1 MDNHPIPAQA
11 STAEASPESRVTG
24 PRDLSEGLAAGPV
37 HGELSPRLAAV
48 AAVAVL
54 LILLLLL
61 TTYELVF
68 RDRVIW
74 GVHVLGQPISG
85 MLRADTKQFLEN
97 KFGQP
102 DAILARW
109 GNEKIVLRDQ
119 NHTWRAYLWELGL
132 RTDFGPIAQRA
143 VSIGHRGSPLDMLLE
158 QARCLLF
165 SCDLTAE
172 AEFDEQTAEAYLGW
186 LAPQVDQPPHDAS
199 VRIAGLQ
206 VVATPVQNGRTLDG
220 AVMLEQMRRRVLGID
235 HGEIALEFRET
246 VPLIVDVE
254 PAKSQAEAML
264 AAPALLTFNERI
276 WAIDQ
281 AALAAMLT
289 IQPKQDADGQ
299 LKLTATLNHSQLV
312 AHLKTV
318 SREINQPAR
327 DARFR
332 FDEKTGTLTPIV
344 LSQYGQT
351 LDAEAA
357 AKYIEQQFV
366 ASASRV
372 PGLASPLD
380 ILNARTIALPVNVT
394 KPTIAMEDAAK
405 FGIKELVVQGVSNFR
420 GSLPGRIQNIRTA
433 TAQYDGI
440 VIPPGGIFSFDQYL
454 GEVVEANGYDDAYI
468 IFADR
473 TILGPGG
480 GVCQVST
487 TMFRA
492 AFFGGYPISERWAHA
507 YRVGFYE
514 PPLGLDA
521 TVFAPSVDIK
531 FKNDTENYLLIQ
543 PRVDLRNFTLTF
555 NLYGTKPNR
564 TVEMDEPI
572 KENIIPHGPDVYT
585 DDPTLKKGTTK
596 QVDFAHDGMDVTVWR
611 TIKVNGQIVKR
622 EKFFSRYQ
630 PWVARYMVGTKVPK

>member
-1 MDNHPIPAQA
+1 MDNHQIPAQT
-11 STAEASPESRVTG
+11 SG
-24 PRDLSEGLAAGPV
+24 PNALPV
-37 HGELSPRLAAV
+37 RGELSPKFAAV
-48 AAVAVL
+48 GAVAIL

-61 TTYELVF
+61 IVYELAF

-74 GVHVLGQPISG
+74 GVRVLGQPISG
-85 MLRADTKQFLEN
+85 MLRADAKQFLEN

-102 DAILARW
+102 DAILARV
-109 GNEKIVLRDQ
+109 GNEKIVLRDGGR
-119 NHTWRAYLWELGL
+119 TWRAYPWELGL
-132 RTDFGPIAQRA
+132 RTDFGPVAQSA
-143 VSIGHRGSPLDMLLE
+143 VGLGHRGSPLEMLLE

-165 SCDLTAE
+165 GCDITTE

-186 LAPQVDQPPHDAS
+186 LAPQADQPPRDAS
-199 VRIAGLQ
+199 VRIAGLR
-206 VVATPVQNGRTLDG
+206 VVATPAQNGHELDG
-220 AVMLEQMRRRVLGID
+220 AVMLERMRRRVLGID
-235 HGEIALEFRET
+235 QGEIELAFREA
-246 VPLIVDVE
+246 VPLIADVE
-254 PAKSQAEAML
+254 PAKSQAEAIL
-264 AAPALLTFNERI
+264 AAPALLTFNERT

-281 AALAAMLT
+281 AALAAMVT
-289 IQPKQDADGQ
+289 AQPKQDADSK
-299 LKLTATLNHSQLV
+299 LKLTATLNHAQLV
-312 AHLKTV
+312 AYLKTL

-332 FDEKTGTLTPIV
+332 FDEKTGALTPIV
-344 LSQYGQT
+344 PSQYGQT

-357 AKYIEQQFV
+357 AKHIEQQFV

-380 ILNARTIALPVNVT
+380 ILNARTLALPVNVT

-405 FGIKELVVQGVSNFR
+405 FGIKELVAQGVSNFR

-433 TAQYDGI
+433 TAQYEGI
-440 VIPPGGIFSFDQYL
+440 VIPPGGTFSFDQFL

-487 TMFRA
+487 TAFRA
-492 AFFGGYPISERWAHA
+492 AFFGGYPIAERWAHA

-514 PPLGLDA
+514 PPFGLDA
-521 TVFAPSVDIK
+521 TVFAPSVDFK

-543 PRVDLRNFTLTF
+543 PKVDLRNLTLTF
-555 NLYGTKPNR
+555 NFYGTKPNR

-572 KENIIPHGPDVYT
+572 KENIIPHGPDVYS